1 MLSTLIIIGKYFHK
15 LLLNKIKSTK
25 LTEVQQL
32 LKVSLSLQVER
43 NVQKLLIVIQ
53 KSLRIIVRIIVR
65 KIVRQLLEKIFFKL
79 EKIFLELEKLS

>member
-25 LTEVQQL
+25 LNEVQQL

-53 KSLRIIVRIIVR
+53 KILRIIVRI
-65 KIVRQLLEKIFFKL
+65 IVRQLLEKIFFKL